1 MQNEIKTKIGEDF
14 TIKLEGN
21 PTTGYIWEIS
31 SSTEYLHLLK
41 LIDTYWETDRSLVGS
56 PAVQNFVL
64 KPLSVGSVSLTFGYG
79 RPWEKGNY
87 LEERIFNI
95 QIIDK

>member
-1 MQNEIKTKIGEDF
+1 MQNEIKAKIGEDF

-56 PAVQNFVL
+56 PAVQNCVL
-64 KPLSVGSVSLTFGYG
+64 KPLSVGSVSLTFG
-79 RPWEKGNY
+79 
-87 LEERIFNI
+87 
-95 QIIDK
+95 